1 MDTVLMDMVD
11 GYSTNGCGGWTKHTD
26 IIQTISNLLSIFMAY
41 IFFVSFIRTSCTSP
55 NAPRP
60 IIWISVKSVDD
71 KRFDVIVLIDGPSM
85 IYKQIY

>member
-1 MDTVLMDMVD
+1 MNGYSTNGYGHSTNGCVQWMDTVLMDMVD

-60 IIWISVKSVDD
+60 II
-71 KRFDVIVLIDGPSM
+71 
-85 IYKQIY
+85 